1 MSLAGVNHWSICGE
15 CHCFFCSWQIFFC
28 SFQGLH
34 LTFLSDFILINLFSS
49 PVCHEFYQ
57 VFLSTA
63 HQNSSLPQ
71 NISDVSISYQSIAFA
86 IWIFFLASI
95 LNSLSY
101 QLPYSKNLNLCTM
114 QSFSSL
120 WNYVTLQ
127 NYILCCALNKLYLTI
142 LLNSHT

>member
-101 QLPYSKNLNLCTM
+101 QLPYSKNLNLNAKFLK
-114 QSFSSL
+114 SVELRYF
-120 WNYVTLQ
+120 
-127 NYILCCALNKLYLTI
+127 AKLYFMLCI
-142 LLNSHT
+142 EQALSDNSVE